1 MLQGEQPVIPNHE
14 KCLNSMHRRSA
25 IRIPHCRQLNSGV
38 KQVGGEVKMKASSQ
52 GQECVPQFLRSRLY
66 LVDLCE
72 IMKES
77 RLVQKREI
85 NKKVLLEDAKLH
97 VFSVAFVHE
106 ITTYQLFPDD

>member
-1 MLQGEQPVIPNHE
+1 
-14 KCLNSMHRRSA
+14 
-25 IRIPHCRQLNSGV
+25 
-38 KQVGGEVKMKASSQ
+38 MKASSQ